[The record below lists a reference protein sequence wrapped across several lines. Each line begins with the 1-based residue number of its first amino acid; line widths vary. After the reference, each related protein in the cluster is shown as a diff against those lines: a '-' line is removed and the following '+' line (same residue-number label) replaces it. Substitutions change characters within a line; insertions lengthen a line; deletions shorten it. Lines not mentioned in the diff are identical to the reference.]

1 MLAVRFQTR
10 NATGFHS
17 IPCQF
22 GCAWWFSQKQWKE
35 KHSSPYS
42 PENHHYLMISRQKL
56 PQEAGQIPAL
66 RRTKLR
72 SFGGAMPRPQRR
84 RKLIEHGEECEAQGT
99 HHHINIQ
106 TYRRIINR
114 YWNSHYNIYIY
125 IYVITHIYVY
135 DYICIWLYMCVRII
149 IHVLGI
155 CIDNHRYMRTYT
167 LALVLPLPGR
177 SSHDLFQPWLGWL
190 CVRFHSAQKKA

>member
-1 MLAVRFQTR
+1 MESNMEPHFCYWVWPVAGYSNYIQGEGVRAKSPNGKAFRQSIMLAVRFQTR

-42 PENHHYLMISRQKL
+42 PENHHYLMISHQKL

-114 YWNSHYNIYIY
+114 YWISHYNIYIY
-125 IYVITHIYVY
+125 N
-135 DYICIWLYMCVRII
+135 YI
-149 IHVLGI
+149 
-155 CIDNHRYMRTYT
+155 
-167 LALVLPLPGR
+167 
-177 SSHDLFQPWLGWL
+177 
-190 CVRFHSAQKKA
+190 

>member
-66 RRTKLR
+66 RRTKLQ

-114 YWNSHYNIYIY
+114 YWNSHYTIYIY
-125 IYVITHIYVY
+125 MWLHIYMYMIIYVY
-135 DYICIWLYMCVRII
+135 DCICVCAL
-149 IHVLGI
+149 LF
-155 CIDNHRYMRTYT
+155 TYWVY
-167 LALVLPLPGR
+167 A
-177 SSHDLFQPWLGWL
+177 
-190 CVRFHSAQKKA
+190 